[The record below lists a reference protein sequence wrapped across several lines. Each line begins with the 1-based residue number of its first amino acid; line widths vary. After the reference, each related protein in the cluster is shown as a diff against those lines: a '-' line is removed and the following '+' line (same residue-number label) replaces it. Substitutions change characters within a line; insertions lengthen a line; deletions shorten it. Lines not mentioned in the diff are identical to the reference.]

1 MFLGYLSVFKWCFWP
16 LFNVFMVISHMCKVS
31 CLFVGHIIAVCHLT
45 PFDESYLKLRRLS
58 LLVLV
63 LVLVLVN
70 VLVLVLVIVLVR
82 ACICACACSCA
93 CACAFCCFCSCARA
107 CACAS
112 A

>member
-63 LVLVLVN
+63 LVLVLVI

-82 ACICACACSCA
+82 ACTCA
-93 CACAFCCFCSCARA
+93 CACA
-107 CACAS
+107 CACAVCFLLFLFLCPCLRLC
-112 A
+112 

>member
-63 LVLVLVN
+63 LVLVLVI

-82 ACICACACSCA
+82 ACTCA
-93 CACAFCCFCSCARA
+93 CACA
-107 CACAS
+107 CACALCFLLFLFLCPCLRLC
-112 A
+112 

>member
-63 LVLVLVN
+63 LVI

-82 ACICACACSCA
+82 ACTCA
-93 CACAFCCFCSCARA
+93 CACARACACACACCWFCSCARA